1 MRVTA
6 GCGKS
11 ALPAVMFIGYA
22 AARGLFARLQA
33 GTFIGAVIQSSDIS
47 NFIF

>member
-6 GCGKS
+6 GGGKS
-11 ALPAVMFIGYA
+11 ALPAVMFIGCV
-22 AARGLFARLQA
+22 AARGLFAQLQA
-33 GTFIGAVIQSSDIS
+33 GAFIGAVIQSSYIS

>member
-6 GCGKS
+6 GGGKS

-22 AARGLFARLQA
+22 VARGLFARLQA
-33 GTFIGAVIQSSDIS
+33 GAFIGAVIQSSYIS